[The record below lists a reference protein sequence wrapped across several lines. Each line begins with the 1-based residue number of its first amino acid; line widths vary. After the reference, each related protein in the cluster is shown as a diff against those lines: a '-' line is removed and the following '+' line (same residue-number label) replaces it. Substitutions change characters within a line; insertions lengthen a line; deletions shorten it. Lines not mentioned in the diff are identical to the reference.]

1 MPYRLLLF
9 ACLTAAAIRTG
20 VTQQQQC
27 TQLQNCMDLSLK
39 TASELEQYPSAS
51 GSYAALSVHTGSV
64 QCR

>member
-1 MPYRLLLF
+1 MIYPLLLV
-9 ACLTAAAIRTG
+9 ACLGALFAFGAA
-20 VTQQQQC
+20 QQQQC

-39 TASELEQYPSAS
+39 ISGELQQYTGAS